1 MEVGVKVFAE
11 DLRSDEKRHTT
22 SCYFTMVAKNEHGQ
36 TIEVPRLQLD
46 NDVEKRLYESAEMR
60 KKIRQDNLE
69 KTSAL
74 HVDLPKDEL

>member
-1 MEVGVKVFAE
+1 M
-11 DLRSDEKRHTT
+11 D
-22 SCYFTMVAKNEHGQ
+22 EHGQ

-46 NDVEKRLYESAEMR
+46 NDVEKRLYEPAEMR
-60 KKIRQDNLE
+60 KKIRQDNLQ